1 MEAATHEAAIRQ
13 RAYAIWEEE
22 GRPHGHALDHW
33 ESAYRE
39 VLARI
44 GVIDEPVAAPQPK
57 KRKSVKSRLRSA
69 LKSAI
74 PA

>member
-1 MEAATHEAAIRQ
+1 MEAAKQEASVRE

-22 GRPHGHALDHW
+22 GRPDGRAVEHW
-33 ESAYRE
+33 ERAYRE
-39 VLARI
+39 ILARI
-44 GVIDEPVAAPQPK
+44 GVVDELPAAPKPT
-57 KRKSVKSRLRSA
+57 KRNTVKSRIRSA